1 MKIGDLFVKLGLK
14 KDEFSRGMKEAGGE
28 SKSLLSVIKGIGG
41 GAKIAFA
48 AVSAAVVGAIATVK
62 ELSKQNQVLGDT
74 IGRFTAGMS
83 AMFDT
88 LKTSIA
94 SLNFSNLISDLRE
107 ANRLARDLYDAQDAM
122 GEINTSYNISLSRQL
137 KHINELRVGLRNQNL
152 TDDERIAKGKEL
164 LKIYEDL
171 EKNRTR
177 GQERVMEGTLD
188 YYMQR
193 VGVNMKDR
201 TDSQLKAMRNKF
213 TEFFEWLGTKEGEQ
227 YLQAAEQV
235 NKNGGLN
242 GYFGRTMMANAT
254 KAGKGDFARLAI
266 GYSAEMGDENRLQ
279 VEKAIADYYHQE
291 ARYSEETLR
300 IQQEINSIKAQR
312 DRGSGGGGSS
322 SSGGK
327 DNLQMTLDRAMYRIE
342 EVTEQQMEKLEQDLS
357 DMNKSIKLEPIEIV
371 PPDMSEW
378 NEFYGEYEEGLNR
391 AKELAA
397 EFTKSVVGGFT
408 DGIQELFD
416 QMAGLEDFNPGRI
429 ISALLTPLADMAI
442 HEGEILMASGLGIE
456 TLKDALGSLQGIGL
470 VAAGASLIAIGAAA
484 KSGLSALAQT
494 GGRSTS
500 TSTASASSGSSG
512 VSTQDFN
519 TELTVYVKGTIRG
532 SDIVLSGQKTM
543 NNWNR

>member
-14 KDEFSRGMKEAGGE
+14 NDEFSRGMKEAGGE
-28 SKSLLSVIKGIGG
+28 SKSLLSAIKGIGG

-164 LKIYEDL
+164 LRIYEQL
-171 EKNRTR
+171 EKNPTR
-177 GQERVMEGTLD
+177 GRERIKDATLD

-266 GYSAEMGDENRLQ
+266 GYSAKIGDENRLQ

-312 DRGSGGGGSS
+312 DRGSGGGGGSS
-322 SSGGK
+322 QGR
-327 DNLQMTLDRAMYRIE
+327 DTLQMTLDRALYRIE

-357 DMNKSIKLEPIEIV
+357 DMYKSIKLEPIEIV

-378 NEFYGEYEEGLNR
+378 DEFYGEYEEGLNR

-397 EFTKSVVGGFT
+397 EFTQSVVGGFT

-429 ISALLTPLADMAI
+429 ISVLLTPLADMAI

-543 NNWNR
+543 NNWGR

>member
-1 MKIGDLFVKLGLK
+1 MKIGDLWVKLGLK

-28 SKSLLSVIKGIGG
+28 SKSLLSAIKGIGG

-107 ANRLARDLYDAQDAM
+107 ANRLARDLYDAQDSM
-122 GEINTSYNISLSRQL
+122 GEISTSYNISLAQQL
-137 KHINELRVGLRNQNL
+137 KHINDLRVALRDQNL

-171 EKNRTR
+171 EKNPTR
-177 GQERVMEGTLD
+177 GRERIKDATLD

-193 VGVNMKDR
+193 VGINMNDR

-213 TEFFEWLGTKEGEQ
+213 TEFFKWLGTKEGEQ

-254 KAGKGDFARLAI
+254 KAGRGDFARLAI
-266 GYSAEMGDENRLQ
+266 GYSAKIGDENRLQ
-279 VEKAIADYYHQE
+279 VEKAIVDYYQQE
-291 ARYSEETLR
+291 ARYSEETRR
-300 IQQEINSIKAQR
+300 IQQEINSITAQR

-322 SSGGK
+322 SSGGR

-342 EVTEQQMEKLEQDLS
+342 EVTEHQMEDLDKELS

-371 PPDMSEW
+371 PPDLSEW
-378 NEFYGEYEEGLNR
+378 DEFYEGYQANLERTKELINEFKD
-391 AKELAA
+391 A
-397 EFTKSVVGGFT
+397 VIGGFS

-456 TLKDALGSLQGIGL
+456 SLKDSLATLQGIGAI
-470 VAAGASLIAIGAAA
+470 AAGASLIAIGAAA
-484 KSGLSALAQT
+484 KAGLSALAQT

-543 NNWNR
+543 NNWGR